1 MKKALLVLICVLSIF
16 TSACKEQKADRL
28 AEGSVR
34 FTAENLP
41 KISVTE
47 LTKSNG
53 MELAAAILGVTPSEA
68 SSLIT
73 VCETTDDCYAALI
86 SGECDIVIAHPYGK
100 SVKELLSATPLE
112 FTEAS
117 LYSDALVF
125 ITNGGSAPDTLSTE
139 QLRSLYSGE
148 TVNWKETGG
157 SDTAVTLFGQKSKT
171 AVQNAFEK
179 YISEDI
185 TVPEIQKTI
194 ETADGS
200 YMAAVGYDNRN
211 GALGYMLL
219 KTSNGFNGGSV
230 KPLAVDGVLPSEET
244 VASGEYKLTVPVN
257 VVIRASEPAGQS
269 VRVLYDW
276 IISEQG
282 RAAAGCK

>member
-1 MKKALLVLICVLSIF
+1 MKKTVLVLICVLSIF
-16 TSACKEQKADRL
+16 TSACKSQKADRL

-41 KISVTE
+41 KIAVTE
-47 LTKSNG
+47 LTKDNG
-53 MELAAAILGVTPSEA
+53 TGLAAAILGVTQSEA
-68 SSLIT
+68 STLIT
-73 VCETTDDCYAALI
+73 VCETTDDCYAMLI

-100 SVKELLSATPLE
+100 SVKELLAATPLE

-125 ITNGGSAPDTLSTE
+125 VTNGGSAPDTLSTE
-139 QLRSLYSGE
+139 QLRALYSGE
-148 TVNWKETGG
+148 TSNWQEVGG
-157 SDTAVTLFGQKSKT
+157 SDTEVTLFGEKSKT

-185 TVPEIQKTI
+185 TVPDVQKTI

-200 YMAAVGYDNRN
+200 YTATVGYDNRN
-211 GALGYMLL
+211 GAVGYTLF
-219 KTSNGFNGGSV
+219 KAAEGFGGGSV
-230 KPLAVDGVLPSEET
+230 KPIAVDGVLPSEET
-244 VASGEYKLTVPVN
+244 VKSGEYKLQVPVN
-257 VVIRASEPAGQS
+257 VVIRASEPAGQN
-269 VRVLYDW
+269 VRVLYEW

-282 RAAAGCK
+282 RAASGCR